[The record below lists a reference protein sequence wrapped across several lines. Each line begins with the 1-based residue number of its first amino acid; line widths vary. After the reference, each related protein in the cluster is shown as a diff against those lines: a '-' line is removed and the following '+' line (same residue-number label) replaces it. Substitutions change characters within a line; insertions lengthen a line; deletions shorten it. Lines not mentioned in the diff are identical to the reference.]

1 MNVVE
6 PSMSDEAVKSKT
18 GKDWAEWFSVL
29 DAAGAQDMSHK
40 EIVAYLVEHYQVGP
54 WWQQMVTVTYEQAR
68 GLRQKHEMPQG
79 YQISRSKTFH
89 LPVEVVFD
97 AWYTEDRRAAW
108 LPDPRITIR
117 KVNSQKSIR
126 ATWIDGQTSLDIS
139 FYPKGPERTQV
150 TVQHSKLSNAEQ
162 ADEMK
167 RYWSEALDR
176 LARYLTA

>member
-68 GLRQKHEMPQG
+68 GLRQNTRCRRVT
-79 YQISRSKTFH
+79 RSA
-89 LPVEVVFD
+89 LEDVSPPVEVVFD

-108 LPDPRITIR
+108 LPIR
-117 KVNSQKSIR
+117 DHHPQ
-126 ATWIDGQTSLDIS
+126 G
-139 FYPKGPERTQV
+139 
-150 TVQHSKLSNAEQ
+150 
-162 ADEMK
+162 
-167 RYWSEALDR
+167 
-176 LARYLTA
+176 